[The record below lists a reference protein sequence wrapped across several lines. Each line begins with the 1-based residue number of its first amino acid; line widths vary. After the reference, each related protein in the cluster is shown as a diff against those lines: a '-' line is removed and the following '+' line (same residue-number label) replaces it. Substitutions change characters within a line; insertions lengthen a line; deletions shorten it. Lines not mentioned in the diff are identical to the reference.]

1 LDIEYFS
8 EFIELA
14 HCCSFSNAARYLNT
28 TQSVLSKHI
37 SAMEREFGTTLF
49 TRSKPR
55 IELTS
60 SGKVLLEEAFAIVNS
75 YQTAKE
81 RLSKRTGSKVLSIGG
96 NLYNEHIAKLITQT
110 IRAAKKQNL
119 NIVVNYK
126 KLPSQ
131 SYVSQILEGKID
143 LLFCAF
149 DREDAETL
157 GLRLFLRFLFDDKLV
172 LVMRQ
177 THRLASKELVTID
190 DIADEVVVSPF
201 GNYSLIGHRIVERA
215 MKRREIWPRLRPVY
229 AESVS
234 DFPYIDLGDDILFIE
249 RVLFKPH
256 QFPEDYIA
264 IPFASTDIVFPMY
277 VAYRNNLE
285 DEDLKQFID
294 LLAENAKLMTV
305 PVIRDTLN
313 TPHTP

>member
-1 LDIEYFS
+1 MLDIKYFS

-37 SAMEREFGTTLF
+37 SAMEKEFGTTLF
-49 TRSKPR
+49 TRSKPH
-55 IELTS
+55 IELTN
-60 SGKVLLEEAFAIVNS
+60 SGKILLEEAFAIVNS
-75 YQTAKE
+75 YQNVKE
-81 RLSKRTGSKVLSIGG
+81 RLSKKTSLKVLNIGG
-96 NLYNEHIAKLITQT
+96 NLYNEHISKLITQT
-110 IRAAKKQNL
+110 VRIAKKQNL
-119 NIVVNYK
+119 NVAVSYK

-131 SYVSQILEGKID
+131 SYISQILDGKID

-149 DREDAETL
+149 DREDAEAL
-157 GLRLFLRFLFDDKLV
+157 GSRLFLRFLFDDKLV

-177 THRLASKELVTID
+177 NHRLAGKESITID

-201 GNYSLIGHRIVERA
+201 GNYSLIGHRVVERA

-256 QFPEDYIA
+256 QFPEDYVA
-264 IPFASTDIVFPMY
+264 IPFATTDIVFPMY
-277 VAYRNNLE
+277 VVYRNNLE
-285 DEDLKQFID
+285 DENLKQFID
-294 LLAENAKLMTV
+294 ILSENAKLMTV
-305 PVIRDTLN
+305 
-313 TPHTP
+313 